1 MRYFYLFQH
10 THKSRS
16 HKLTFRLLFL
26 LIFFSGVA
34 FVPYLAPP
42 PGLTTPEPIGAFLN
56 GILPDQTPGDG
67 GNISWGVAPIYP
79 NLSFQDPLV
88 ILPHPTQNKIIV
100 ASRQGLIEIFD
111 DNPNVSNKQTLIDL
125 RTQVG
130 VVWDAGFLGMAFH
143 PEFGQAGSPNRNYF
157 YVYYTAKGPNGQYG
171 PFSCGS
177 GCFTCFDNP
186 NWYGSYLRLSRFTVN
201 DGTLTASPGSEQIMI
216 NVRQYNGTHRGGG
229 LVFGDDGFLYLTI
242 GDQARYS
249 GAQNL
254 VNNFE
259 GGVIRLDVDQKGGS
273 ISHAPRRKMGVH
285 TGNVDEYTGVGYY
298 VPNDNPWLSTSSG
311 LFEEFWTIG
320 HRSPHRMT
328 KDRLTGD
335 LWIGEVGQGSR
346 EEINLVEKGGNYG
359 WPAYEG
365 NLGPTDR
372 CNTGTTLSIG
382 TYKPPVTDFLRSEA
396 NSIIGG
402 YVYRGAAFP
411 SLYGQ
416 YICGGYSQDRI
427 FAVESNGNKTVLTSF
442 TPGSLITFGES
453 TSGEL
458 LMGRQNGNT
467 TLYTLT
473 GTGGNEPAPQ
483 LLSQTGAFKN
493 LSTLEPEDGVIPYDM
508 IEDFWSDGAEKSRWL
523 AIPNNGTHNTAA
535 EQIQFSENGNW
546 TFPTGAVLIKHFEIG
561 GRRLETRFEVLGT
574 DGNFYYLTYKWNS
587 QGTDATLLLDGLD
600 ETITVN
606 GQSQVWHYPSPSEC
620 VNCHKQAA
628 GNVLGLK
635 TRYLNRNLTY
645 PKTGQTGNQ
654 LVTLSYL
661 GILDQNITDADVGGF
676 LTSAAKNDANASLEF
691 RARSYLDLNCANCHQ
706 PGTGNRAVFDARL
719 TTPLTQQDLINGPLN
734 DNLGISG
741 ARVIVPQDLPR
752 SMIHH
757 RMNSLQSGVAM
768 PPLAK
773 NVVDDD
779 GVQLIADWINS
790 LTPTNPTEEGL
801 EANYFDNQDFTNPI
815 INRIDPV
822 VNFNWGTGSPDPSM
836 GADNFSI
843 RWDGLIEVPV
853 SGSYTF
859 YTNTD
864 DGVRLWV
871 NDQLLIDKWIPQS
884 PTEWSASIS
893 LTQGALVN
901 ITMEYYEQG
910 GGAVAQLS
918 WSGPGIGK
926 QIIPSQYLHPP
937 GYSPFPPCTA
947 SGNILMERWDNI
959 TGTSVSQ
966 IPLSTAPDANQ
977 LLTLFEIPTDA
988 ADNYG
993 ARVSGYICAPATG
1006 DYTFWLASD
1015 DNGELWLSTD
1025 STEANKALIASVP
1038 GWTSPREWT
1047 KFPEQQSSPVYLE
1060 AGKKYYV
1067 EALMKEGAGL
1077 DNMAVG
1083 WQLPG
1088 GTMERP
1094 ITGSRLSPADAVPI
1108 AQDQTITFDP
1118 IGDKFTTDGP
1128 FQLVASA
1135 SSGLPVSF
1143 SIVSGPASV
1152 SGNTVTLD
1160 GNTGTV
1166 VVRASQAG
1174 DANYNPA
1181 PDVDQSFDVTEPAG
1195 DCFVEAGGQ
1204 VVMEA
1209 ENYSTA
1215 IAGTGNAS
1223 GSNWQSYSDGAASAG
1238 TALRA
1243 EPNTGV
1249 WTGLNLNG
1257 PRLDYEINFST
1268 TGTYRVYVR
1277 SSAPGANDDSYHVG
1291 LNGNAVTNNS
1301 GYGMDINGSWAW
1313 ADDANGGQDVEIV
1326 VPSTGKH
1333 TFNLWMREDGVQVD
1347 KIVLTKLSGPSGV
1360 GPAESA
1366 KGACGGAANQAPVA
1380 SFTATPTS
1388 GIAPLQVNVDASAS
1402 SDNEGPIA
1410 SYSWNFGDGNTATGV
1425 TASHIYTNEGQYT
1438 ITLIVTDQAG
1448 LTGQS
1453 STQINVSPDPG
1464 NGALCFTE
1472 SNGQVI
1478 IEAENYSAAS
1488 AGTGNV
1494 SGNSWQT
1501 YSDGTASGGSGVQA
1515 MPDQG
1520 GWTGLNTN
1528 GPRLD
1533 YDITFNTT
1541 GTYYVYIRSAGS
1553 GSQSD
1558 SYHAGLNG
1566 TAVTNSSA
1574 YGMDNNGPWQ
1584 WVDDANGGT
1593 PVQVVVSSTGQHTF
1607 NIWMREDGVQI
1618 DKIVLKLASGK
1629 PSGSGPAE
1637 SPQSLCP
1644 SQNNLAFAVA
1654 EQNGDAQINWGNFH
1668 EAFQDYHILERST
1681 DGQIYQVLTEDEII
1695 VDQSDFSF
1703 TDLQVD
1709 QLGVSKI
1716 YYRLRIVDAQGQ
1728 TRNTR
1733 HGVLEFGAFK
1743 DVFRLY
1749 AYPSPATER
1758 LIVEFEDPKGLAGGI
1773 RVLNLQGK
1781 AIFEENSL
1789 GKYLDRKIKLDV
1801 SNWPGGV
1808 YYIQLFNDRMS
1819 ESVRVV
1825 VK

>member
-1 MRYFYLFQH
+1 MRYMKHYLH
-10 THKSRS
+10 THNSKS
-16 HKLTFRLLFL
+16 HKMTFRLLFL

-56 GILPDQTPGDG
+56 GNLPDKTPGDG
-67 GNISWGVAPIYP
+67 SNITWGVAPIYT
-79 NLSFQDPLV
+79 NLTFQDPLMIV
-88 ILPHPTQNKIIV
+88 PHPTLNKIIV
-100 ASRQGLIEIFD
+100 ASRQGLIEVFD
-111 DNPNVSNKQTLIDL
+111 DNPNVTSKQTLMDL
-125 RTQVG
+125 RNEVG
-130 VVWDAGFLGMAFH
+130 VVWDAGFLGLALH

-157 YVYYTAKGPNGQYG
+157 YVYYTAKGTNGQHG

-186 NWYGSYLRLSRFTVN
+186 NWYGSYLRLSRFTLN
-201 DGTLTASPGSEQIMI
+201 DGTLTANVSSEQIMI

-254 VNNFE
+254 ANNFE
-259 GGVIRLDVDQKGGS
+259 GGVIRIDVDQQGGS

-285 TGNVDEYTGVGYY
+285 TGYVDEYTGVGYY
-298 VPNDNPWLSTSSG
+298 VPNDNPWLSTSST
-311 LFEEFWTIG
+311 LFEEFWTVG

-335 LWIGEVGQGSR
+335 LWIGEVGQSSR

-365 NLGPTDR
+365 NLGPTNR

-382 TYKPPVTDFLRSEA
+382 SYKPPVTDFLRTEA

-411 SLYGQ
+411 SLYGK
-416 YICGGYSQDRI
+416 YICGGYAQDRI
-427 FAVESNGNKTVLTSF
+427 FAIESNGSKTVLTSF
-442 TPGSLITFGES
+442 TPGSLITFGET
-453 TSGEL
+453 TSGEM

-467 TLYTLT
+467 NLYTLT
-473 GTGGNEPAPQ
+473 GSGGNQPAPQ

-493 LSTLEPEDGVIPYDM
+493 LTTLEPEEGVIPYDM

-546 TFPTGAVLIKHFEIG
+546 TFPTGAVMIKHFEIG
-561 GRRLETRFEVLGT
+561 SRRLETRFEVLGT

-635 TRYLNRNLTY
+635 TRYLNRDLTY

-654 LVTLSYL
+654 LVTLSHL
-661 GILDQNITDADVGGF
+661 GILDQNITDSDVGNF
-676 LTSAAKNDANASLEF
+676 LTSAAKDDPNATLEF

-706 PGTGNRAVFDARL
+706 PGTGNRAAFDARL
-719 TTPLTQQDLINGPLN
+719 TTPLEDQNLLNGPLN
-734 DNLGISG
+734 ETLGLSG
-741 ARVIVPQDLPR
+741 MRTIVAQNVPK
-752 SMIHH
+752 SMIHY

-773 NVVDDD
+773 NVVDVD

-790 LTPTNPTEEGL
+790 LTPENPTDPGL
-801 EANYFDNQDFTNPI
+801 EATYFDNQDFTNPVL
-815 INRIDPV
+815 NRIDPV
-822 VNFNWGTGSPDPSM
+822 VNFNWGTGSPDPVM

-853 SGSYTF
+853 SGTYTF
-859 YTNTD
+859 YTTTD

-871 NDQLLIDKWIPQS
+871 NNQLLIDKWIPQS
-884 PTEWSASIS
+884 PTEWSANIS
-893 LTQGALVN
+893 LTQGDLVPVL
-901 ITMEYYEQG
+901 MEYYEQG

-937 GYSPFPPCTA
+937 GY
-947 SGNILMERWDNI
+947 
-959 TGTSVSQ
+959 
-966 IPLSTAPDANQ
+966 APVQN
-977 LLTLFEIPTDA
+977 
-988 ADNYG
+988 
-993 ARVSGYICAPATG
+993 
-1006 DYTFWLASD
+1006 
-1015 DNGELWLSTD
+1015 
-1025 STEANKALIASVP
+1025 
-1038 GWTSPREWT
+1038 
-1047 KFPEQQSSPVYLE
+1047 
-1060 AGKKYYV
+1060 
-1067 EALMKEGAGL
+1067 
-1077 DNMAVG
+1077 
-1083 WQLPG
+1083 
-1088 GTMERP
+1088 
-1094 ITGSRLSPADAVPI
+1094 
-1108 AQDQTITFDP
+1108 QTISFDP
-1118 IGDKFTTDGP
+1118 IDDKLTTDGP
-1128 FQLVASA
+1128 FQVSASA

-1143 SIVSGPASV
+1143 SIVSGPATV
-1152 SGNTVTLD
+1152 SGNTVSLSGTA
-1160 GNTGTV
+1160 GTV
-1166 VVRASQAG
+1166 IVRASQAG
-1174 DANYNPA
+1174 NPYYNPA
-1181 PDVDQSFDVTEPAG
+1181 PDVDQSFDVNEPAG
-1195 DCFVEAGGQ
+1195 DCFVESGGE

-1209 ENYSTA
+1209 ENFTTA

-1223 GSNWQSYSDGAASAG
+1223 GSSWQSYSDGTASG
-1238 TALRA
+1238 STALRA

-1257 PRLDYEINFST
+1257 PRLDYEINFAT

-1301 GYGMDINGSWAW
+1301 GYGMDINGPWAW
-1313 ADDANGGQDVEIV
+1313 ADDANGGIPVEIV

-1333 TFNLWMREDGVQVD
+1333 TFNLWMREDGVQID
-1347 KIVLTKLSGPSGV
+1347 KIVLSNISGPTGI
-1360 GPAESA
+1360 GPSESP
-1366 KGACGGAANQAPVA
+1366 KGACGGAANQAPIA
-1380 SFTATPTS
+1380 SFTTSPAS

-1410 SYSWNFGDGNTATGV
+1410 SYSWDFGDGNTATGV
-1425 TASHIYTNEGQYT
+1425 TANHTYITDGQYT
-1438 ITLIVTDQAG
+1438 ITLTVTDQGG
-1448 LTGQS
+1448 LTAQS
-1453 STQINVSPDPG
+1453 TNQINVSPDPG

-1472 SNGQVI
+1472 TGGQVV
-1478 IEAENYSAAS
+1478 IEAENYSAVS
-1488 AGTGNV
+1488 PGTGNV

-1553 GSQSD
+1553 SSQSD

-1566 TAVTNSSA
+1566 VAVTNSSG
-1574 YGMDNNGPWQ
+1574 YGMDNNGSWQ

-1607 NIWMREDGVQI
+1607 NVWMREDGVQI

-1629 PSGSGPAE
+1629 PSGTGPAE
-1637 SPQSLCP
+1637 SSQSLCP
-1644 SQNNLAFAVA
+1644 TQNNLAFAVNQ
-1654 EQNGDAQINWGNFH
+1654 ENDDAHINWGNFH
-1668 EAFQDYHILERST
+1668 EAFLDQHILERSI
-1681 DGQIYQVLTEDEII
+1681 DGQVYEVLKGEEII
-1695 VDQSDFSF
+1695 VDQNDFSF
-1703 TDLQVD
+1703 TDSRID
-1709 QLGVSKI
+1709 QLGVSTI
-1716 YYRLRIVDAQGQ
+1716 YYRLRIVDAKGK
-1728 TRNTR
+1728 TKHTR
-1733 HGVLEFGAFK
+1733 HGIIALGKAQREFR
-1743 DVFRLY
+1743 VN
-1749 AYPSPATER
+1749 AYPSPATDR
-1758 LIVEFEDPKGLAGGI
+1758 LIVEFEDPKALAWGI

-1781 AIFEENSL
+1781 AIFEEESL
-1789 GKYLDRKIKLDV
+1789 GKYLDGKIKLDV
-1801 SNWPGGV
+1801 STWPSGV
-1808 YYIQLFNDRMS
+1808 YYIQLYNGQMS

-1825 VK
+1825 KK